1 MKCTRRK
8 DYGFNTGLVPR
19 IACPLIHNEIISYEP
34 IPDMPIT
41 KILLDNMV
49 HDTIG
54 ITIIDPPRLFSET
67 DRGS

>member
-1 MKCTRRK
+1 MWDCNRRK
-8 DYGFNTGLVPR
+8 EYGLPPPR
-19 IACPLIHNEIISYEP
+19 MACPLIHNEIISYEP